1 MKIIKFKKTIIS
13 FLGVFFI
20 ILPISPIANQPTIIE
35 KPDFLS
41 CLIFAWLVIDPK
53 NSSLV
58 IIIFLS
64 FLADILWHRPLGLW
78 PILVLIG
85 AILIKFMMTKISLER
100 FFLKYIYFTLFLFC
114 IDTCIYITSLIG
126 MTEQLDFMIWINRFI
141 FSTLAFPLVIFL
153 LEKLFLKNLKSS
165 NSKL

>member
-13 FLGVFFI
+13 FFGVLFI
-20 ILPISPIANQPTIIE
+20 ILPIAPIANQPTIIE
-35 KPDFLS
+35 KPDFLV

-53 NSSLV
+53 KSSLV

-64 FLADILWHRPLGLW
+64 FFADILWHRPLGLW
-78 PILVLIG
+78 PIFVLIG

-100 FFLKYIYFTLFLFC
+100 FFLKCIYFTLFLFG

-126 MTEQLDFMIWINRFI
+126 LTEQLDFMIWINRFI
-141 FSTLAFPLVIFL
+141 FSILAFPLVIL
-153 LEKLFLKNLKSS
+153 LLDILFFRNLKSS
-165 NSKL
+165 N